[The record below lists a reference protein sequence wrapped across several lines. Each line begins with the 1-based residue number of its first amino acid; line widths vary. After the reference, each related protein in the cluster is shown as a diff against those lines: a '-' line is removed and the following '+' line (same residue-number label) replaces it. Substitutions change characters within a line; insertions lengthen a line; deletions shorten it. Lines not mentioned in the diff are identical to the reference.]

1 MKKIFLFLIVLFFA
15 SELSYGQFALGVRL
29 GYTASKL
36 TTNIDSIKSE
46 FNSGF
51 HAGIWA
57 RFGKRFYISPEFLYN
72 MSGGVFT
79 AEGNLSTSGL
89 KQKIKIG
96 SIDIPVLLGVKIIH
110 SNVITWRVEIG
121 PEISMAMNKK
131 VENMDGVTGG
141 ITTDDINTANWYVV
155 GGTGVDVLFLRF
167 DLRYQYGLNELIKD
181 VQNSTFSSKNSLF
194 LVSVGFKIFGGK

>member
-46 FNSGF
+46 FNNGF

-57 RFGKRFYISPEFLYN
+57 RFGKRFYLSPEFLYN
-72 MSGGVFT
+72 MSGSVFSS
-79 AEGNLSTSGL
+79 EGNLTTSGY

-96 SIDIPVLLGVKIIH
+96 SIDIPVLVGLKIIH
-110 SNVITWRVEIG
+110 SNVITWRVEVG
-121 PEISMAMNKK
+121 PEISLAVNKK
-131 VENMDGVTGG
+131 VGDVEGVTAG
-141 ITTDDINTANWYVV
+141 ITEDDINNATWYVV
-155 GGTGVDVLFLRF
+155 GGTGVDVLFLRL
-167 DLRYQYGLNELIKD
+167 DLRYQYGLNALISD
-181 VQNSTFSSKNSLF
+181 VQNSSLSSTNSLF